1 MNYRHV
7 YHAGNFADVFKHVV
21 LLTLLRHLHKKPQPF
36 CYLDTHAGS
45 GRYLLSSPEA
55 QRTLEYSQG
64 IGRLYAAADLPPL
77 LADYVER
84 VRGADAANSADALL
98 VYPGSPLL
106 AQTMLRPQ
114 DRAVLMELHPADA
127 ASLKALLRGN
137 RQVAVHAGNGYHG
150 LKAFL
155 PPPERRGLVLID
167 PPFEAA
173 DEFARLIDGL
183 RQAMGRWPTGMY
195 AVWYPIKDRRTV
207 QHFEKGLQDL
217 GLDKLLLT
225 ELCLYPSDR
234 PGRFNGCGMLLVNP
248 PWQHDALLQALLPQ
262 LTAHLATPAG
272 GRCRIE
278 WLAGP

>member
-98 VYPGSPLL
+98 VYPGSPLI

-127 ASLKALLRGN
+127 ASLKALFRGN

-167 PPFEAA
+167 PPAPAA
-173 DEFARLIDGL
+173 SSSTACAR
-183 RQAMGRWPTGMY
+183 QWAAGRPACTPSG
-195 AVWYPIKDRRTV
+195 IRSRT
-207 QHFEKGLQDL
+207 
-217 GLDKLLLT
+217 
-225 ELCLYPSDR
+225 
-234 PGRFNGCGMLLVNP
+234 
-248 PWQHDALLQALLPQ
+248 
-262 LTAHLATPAG
+262 G
-272 GRCRIE
+272 GRCSTSRKGCRT
-278 WLAGP
+278 WAWTSCC